1 MIFDPLDFI
10 ARLAALVPR
19 PRVNRTRYPIP
30 RCAGTEPQLA
40 GRGDVLGQ
48 GPQSGQR
55 QLTKPVTP
63 SSCGVTWLRLVKTAG
78 CACVAHTDSA

>member
-1 MIFDPLDFI
+1 MVFDPLDFI

-48 GPQSGQR
+48 GPQGGQR

-78 CACVAHTDSA
+78 CACVAHTDSS